1 MARPTD
7 SVREVLSV
15 VNDLP
20 EEPLSR
26 VKEEQKARRTQA
38 LSLRLSGLSYD
49 DIAKHLS
56 ISSFKA
62 SQLVNETLER
72 AENQSVDQ
80 MRELENSRLDRAQA
94 AIWSS
99 VLKGDLKAIDR
110 FLRISQQRSKINGLE
125 APKKIDLS
133 VGVKQEMQNAL
144 SELEELVIGEVVQ
157 EVEASDHDDV

>member
-7 SVREVLSV
+7 SVGEVLSV

-38 LSLRLSGLSYD
+38 LSLRLSGLSYE

-56 ISSFKA
+56 ISSVKA
-62 SQLVNETLER
+62 HQLVNETLER

-99 VLKGDLKAIDR
+99 VLQGDLKAIDR

-144 SELEELVIGEVVQ
+144 TELEELVIGEVVQ

>member
-7 SVREVLSV
+7 SVGEVLSV

-38 LSLRLSGLSYD
+38 LSLRLSGLSYE

-56 ISSFKA
+56 ISSVKA

-157 EVEASDHDDV
+157 EVESSDHDDV